1 MSTWR
6 LTERALRVSS
16 FDGSY
21 PYLKFVALES
31 KQYDISCTDRHNRD
45 VTGAQIKSTP
55 GYQQHARTS
64 FRVSPRFRQV
74 PGIIS
79 EETQSLNLHTFDNYH
94 QLEICQNNRYMN

>member
-64 FRVSPRFRQV
+64 FRVSPRFLL
-74 PGIIS
+74 PGTWNNLGGNTIIES
-79 EETQSLNLHTFDNYH
+79 AY
-94 QLEICQNNRYMN
+94 I